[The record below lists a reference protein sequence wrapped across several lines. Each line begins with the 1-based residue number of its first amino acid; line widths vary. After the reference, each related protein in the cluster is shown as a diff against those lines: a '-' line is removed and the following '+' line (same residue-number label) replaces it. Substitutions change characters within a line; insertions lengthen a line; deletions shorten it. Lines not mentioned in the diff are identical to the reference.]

1 MFSPT
6 DLALEIANILCS
18 QHWQQYVQCGWWLS
32 VFLSHQT
39 ILVRE
44 FLPWQL
50 NFLCIFSFVTGSAGI
65 SCCSS
70 LLVHR
75 PVPARLRSLK
85 LPGIISST
93 ADERPR
99 SFVCKTIFT
108 GCGSLRENPIGEWE
122 AFSYTFSHHPA
133 CFVWNLTFYTLR
145 LTLCTTNCNIQT
157 FSVLP
162 TMHLF
167 MLCGSEN
174 KQWLFTV

>member
-1 MFSPT
+1 VFSPT

-75 PVPARLRSLK
+75 PNDCTCTTSFSEITWHHLIHCRWTSQELRLQNHIYRLRFPAWESHWRMRGFQLHF
-85 LPGIISST
+85 LAS
-93 ADERPR
+93 PR
-99 SFVCKTIFT
+99 VLCVE
-108 GCGSLRENPIGEWE
+108 L
-122 AFSYTFSHHPA
+122 
-133 CFVWNLTFYTLR
+133 NLLYP
-145 LTLCTTNCNIQT
+145 TTY
-157 FSVLP
+157 
-162 TMHLF
+162 F
-167 MLCGSEN
+167 MYHQL
-174 KQWLFTV
+174 